1 MKEHPMCRVCEMKE
15 MSREELAAVVEPIV
29 MKVDAGEDLTND
41 EAKELVAY
49 GGLIEFYLAE
59 AKAQLVA
66 YSFRTAMERALRQS
80 FGADLARASE
90 DLGAGLSG
98 EADAANS
105 DLGKGNPF
113 ASADNGE
120 PMGDLDDT
128 DAAAKLRRLLGGL
141 GL

>member
-1 MKEHPMCRVCEMKE
+1 MCRVCEMKE

-29 MKVDAGEDLTND
+29 MKVDAGEDLTNAG
-41 EAKELVAY
+41 AKELVAY

-66 YSFRTAMERALRQS
+66 YSFREAMTRALRS
-80 FGADLARASE
+80 AFSADPSAS
-90 DLGAGLSG
+90 LSG

-113 ASADNGE
+113 AAENGE

-141 GL
+141 GLN

>member
-1 MKEHPMCRVCEMKE
+1 MCRVCEMKE

-29 MKVDAGEDLTND
+29 MKVDAGESLTND

-66 YSFRTAMERALRQS
+66 FSFRAAMERALRQS
-80 FGADLARASE
+80 FGS
-90 DLGAGLSG
+90 DLGEALSG

-113 ASADNGE
+113 AAAENGE

-141 GL
+141 GLN